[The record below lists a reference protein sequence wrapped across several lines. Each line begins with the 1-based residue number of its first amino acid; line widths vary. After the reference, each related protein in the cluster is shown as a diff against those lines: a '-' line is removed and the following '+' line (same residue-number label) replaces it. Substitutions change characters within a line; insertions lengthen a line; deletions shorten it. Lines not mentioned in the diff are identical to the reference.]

1 MKYLVLGSG
10 MMGYAIAYDLA
21 RSEGTTLVTLA
32 DIDEGRATSA
42 AGRIPHG
49 AVRAVRIDVTD
60 HAAVVSLMKEH
71 DGVAGAVSY
80 RFNEQLSRAAIQAGC
95 DWVDLGGNDDV
106 VAQQLRLHDEAARA
120 GVTIVPNCGL
130 APGLVNIL
138 TMGSIGEFDSV
149 RSVRLRV
156 GGLPQHPR
164 PPYNYQIT
172 FSVEG
177 LLNEYSGTAEVLR
190 GGQRVTVSALSEL
203 EELDFPSPFGRM
215 EAFIT
220 TGGASLLP
228 RLLDGKVQDLDYK
241 TVRYPGH
248 CERFR
253 TLLEVGF
260 GSDDLL
266 QAGSNVFTEKEVFLE
281 LLGRKIPTS
290 GRDVVLLRVVIDGVR
305 SGQSVTLSYNLI
317 DYYDE
322 SANITGMMRTTS
334 YPTSVILKML
344 AQEVIVVKG
353 VLAPEQC
360 VPLGP
365 FLLEME
371 KRGIRISREWHE
383 GQG

>member
-10 MMGYAIAYDLA
+10 MMGYALAYDLA

-32 DIDEGRATSA
+32 DIDEDRARSA
-42 AGRIPHG
+42 AARIPDG
-49 AVRAVRIDVTD
+49 AVRAVKVDVTD

-106 VAQQLRLHDEAARA
+106 VGQQLRLHDEAARA

-149 RSVRLRV
+149 SSARLRV

-177 LLNEYSGTAEVLR
+177 LLNEYSGTAEILR
-190 GGQRVTVSALSEL
+190 GGRREKVPALSEL
-203 EELDFPSPFGRM
+203 EELHFPSPFGRM

-228 RLLDGKVQDLDYK
+228 RLLDGKVQNLDYK

-253 TLLEVGF
+253 TLFDVGF
-260 GSDDLL
+260 GSDGLV

-281 LLGRKIPTS
+281 LLRRKIPTS
-290 GRDVVLLRVVIDGVR
+290 GPDVVLLRVKLEGVR
-305 SGQSVTLSYNLI
+305 KGKPATLSYNLI
-317 DYYDE
+317 DYFDE
-322 SANITGMMRTTS
+322 SANITAMMRTTS
-334 YPTSVILKML
+334 YPTSVILMMV
-344 AQEVIVVKG
+344 AQEVIDVKG

-360 VPLGP
+360 VPLEP
-365 FLLEME
+365 FLGELE
-371 KRGIRISREWHE
+371 KRGIRISREWHNS
-383 GQG
+383 